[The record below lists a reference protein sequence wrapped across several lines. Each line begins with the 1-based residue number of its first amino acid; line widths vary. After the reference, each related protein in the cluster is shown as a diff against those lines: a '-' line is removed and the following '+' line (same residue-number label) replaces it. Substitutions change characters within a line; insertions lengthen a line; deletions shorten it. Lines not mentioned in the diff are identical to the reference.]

1 MVQKYKKI
9 GESLL
14 SFWFFPY
21 FCTKSSI
28 NFVVVIRGKAT
39 IMLQLLV
46 MDKIEQL

>member
-14 SFWFFPY
+14 SFRYFPY

-28 NFVVVIRGKAT
+28 NFVIIIRSKAT

-46 MDKIEQL
+46 IDKIEQL